1 LAFLLLG
8 GFEADPA
15 DDDFSLELTAVAIV
29 SAKAAAPIAKPC
41 VKRFR
46 RVLCIVTPFGIHN
59 RSSGRP
65 QSLAEIPTQKLP
77 FVNIGNI
84 GSNATVNNLEFQ
96 FGSIAAHN

>member
-15 DDDFSLELTAVAIV
+15 DDDFSFELTAVAIV

-46 RVLCIVTPFGIHN
+46 RVCALSP
-59 RSSGRP
+59 
-65 QSLAEIPTQKLP
+65 L
-77 FVNIGNI
+77 
-84 GSNATVNNLEFQ
+84 LEF
-96 FGSIAAHN
+96 ITAAAADHKA